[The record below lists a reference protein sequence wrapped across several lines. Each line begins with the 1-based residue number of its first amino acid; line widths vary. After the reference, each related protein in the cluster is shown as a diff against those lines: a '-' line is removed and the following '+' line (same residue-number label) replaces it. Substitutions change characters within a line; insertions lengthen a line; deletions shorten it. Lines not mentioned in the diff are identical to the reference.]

1 MRQEYQHITPTA
13 AFEGLTPLAEG
24 DVLVKGEILVSL
36 MNQGSKLRKGDV
48 AVVLADCTVRNKHAA
63 IPLYNCRAQD
73 EDYWYSWRFA
83 RGKNTTRD
91 EAL

>member
-36 MNQGSKLRKGDV
+36 MNQGSGLRKGDV
-48 AVVLADCTVRNKHAA
+48 IVCAEGIHHQK
-63 IPLYNCRAQD
+63 
-73 EDYWYSWRFA
+73 
-83 RGKNTTRD
+83 
-91 EAL
+91 